1 MIERKKRSI
10 LMEKMMSR
18 KFQVWLIWSIIT
30 FMSFNANDLPKETIF
45 TYYGLVSLIYIGGNV
60 ASKFVSIKDKK
71 SDIPEGKN
79 E

>member
-1 MIERKKRSI
+1 MKKNLFIQKIS
-10 LMEKMMSR
+10 SR
-18 KFQVWLIWSIIT
+18 KFQVWIVWSVL
-30 FMSFNANDLPKETIF
+30 SFFSLFLKEIPKETIF